1 MKITLPENL
10 ATPFAMLMKGIPEEL
25 QSDKK
30 FKNAVLVYLK
40 LGGVRM
46 ARKFVEAK
54 TRFLDYDPLEIDTGF
69 RFPRLVEVDTEEAS
83 DDKEASDGEEASD
96 DEKTGNEEDRGKKDD
111 GEKNGGKEKPEKDET
126 E

>member
-30 FKNAVLVYLK
+30 FKNTVLVYLK

-46 ARKFVEAK
+46 ARKFVETK
-54 TRFLDYDPLEIDTGF
+54 TTFLNYDPLEIDTGF
-69 RFPRLVEVDTEEAS
+69 RFPRLVEVDAEEAS
-83 DDKEASDGEEASD
+83 NDKEASDGEEASD
-96 DEKTGNEEDRGKKDD
+96 DEKTGNEEDRGKKD
-111 GEKNGGKEKPEKDET
+111 GGKEKPEKDET

>member
-46 ARKFVEAK
+46 ARKFVETK

-83 DDKEASDGEEASD
+83 DDD
-96 DEKTGNEEDRGKKDD
+96 DDIR
-111 GEKNGGKEKPEKDET
+111 
-126 E
+126 

>member
-30 FKNAVLVYLK
+30 FKNTVLVYLK

-46 ARKFVEAK
+46 GRKFVETK
-54 TRFLDYDPLEIDTGF
+54 TTFLNYDPLEIDTGF
-69 RFPRLVEVDTEEAS
+69 RFPRLVEVNAEEASEDDDASEDDKAS
-83 DDKEASDGEEASD
+83 DDK
-96 DEKTGNEEDRGKKDD
+96 KTVNEEDG
-111 GEKNGGKEKPEKDET
+111 GEKNDGKEKPEKNET